1 MPFTGKATFSA
12 GATLPEIAED
22 VGDLISINSPH
33 ETPLLDALG
42 DASRTARST
51 VHEWLEDTLLLD
63 NDLIDTVSASN
74 VLVMQHVDRFR
85 VGDLIRFDT
94 SGTEVALVVGID
106 PDSSSIQLTRGYGGT
121 STVTVTAGQR
131 VHVIGN
137 ASLEGADA
145 ADARFTVRTRQQN
158 YTQIFT
164 ATVSVSGSE
173 LAANQIAVRD
183 ELAWQKNLRSREL
196 LRDLENSVINGV
208 ASAATPAGSG
218 SVRRTMRGLIS
229 FAQTNRFVVG
239 QNGFPADTAL
249 SETQLNLALREIW
262 KTSSGQVDL
271 IVVGGREKRAINA
284 FIAADRRFYPQS
296 DSYRDMVSVYES
308 DFGVCRVVLSRHVPT
323 GSALLLDSTRIG
335 VMPLSGRS
343 FQYTPLARTGDAE
356 NGQLVG
362 EYTVECRNEAAHG
375 LIRGFTA

>member
-1 MPFTGKATFSA
+1 MPFSGKATYSA
-12 GATLPEIAED
+12 GAALPEIAED

-42 DASRTARST
+42 DAPRLARST
-51 VHEWLEDTLLLD
+51 VHEWLEDALLRD
-63 NDLIDTVSASN
+63 SDLIDSVTTTN
-74 VLVMQHVDRFR
+74 VMVMDNAPRFR
-85 VGDLIRFDT
+85 VGDLVRFDT
-94 SGTEVALVVGID
+94 GTEVALVTGVDTEG
-106 PDSSSIQLTRGYGGT
+106 SALQLTRGYGGT
-121 STVTVTAGQR
+121 PTTPATAGGR
-131 VHVIGN
+131 LNIIGN

-145 ADARFTVRTRQQN
+145 DAARFTVRSRQQN

-208 ASAATPAGSG
+208 ADADTPFGSAN
-218 SVRRTMRGLIS
+218 VRRSMRGLIS
-229 FAQTNRFVVG
+229 FAQTHRFVVG
-239 QNGFPADTAL
+239 QNGFPADTSL
-249 SETQLNLALREIW
+249 GELQLNLALREMW
-262 KTSSGQVDL
+262 KLSSGQVDL
-271 IVVGGREKRAINA
+271 IVVGGREKRAINQ
-284 FIAADRRFYPQS
+284 FVAANRRFYTHS
-296 DSYRDMVSVYES
+296 ESYKDMVSVYES
-308 DFGVCRVVLSRHVPT
+308 DFGICRVVLSRHVPT
-323 GSALLLDSTRIG
+323 GCALLLDSSRIA
-335 VMPLSGRS
+335 VMPLAGRN
-343 FQYTPLARTGDAE
+343 FQYVPLARTGDAE